1 MNYTNLGGSIFN
13 LDHIVMVEP
22 YDNGETI
29 SGWAHCTDGHTY
41 IISESEYRTSRTIR
55 RNPPVLRTKKG
66 KKHDLEFTRQPH
78 PTKGRQHY

>member
-29 SGWAHCTDGHTY
+29 SGWVHCTDDTP
-41 IISESEYRTSRTIR
+41 ILSA
-55 RNPPVLRTKKG
+55 NPNIA
-66 KKHDLEFTRQPH
+66 H
-78 PTKGRQHY
+78 